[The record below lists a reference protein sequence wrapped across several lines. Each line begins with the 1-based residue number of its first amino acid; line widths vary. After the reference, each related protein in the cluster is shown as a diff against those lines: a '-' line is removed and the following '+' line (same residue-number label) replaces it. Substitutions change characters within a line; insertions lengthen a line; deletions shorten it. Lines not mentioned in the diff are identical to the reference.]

1 MSQINYYLCPPAIV
15 DSLKMKNFRIGDDS
29 EGYILSSSDLA
40 PYGIDKAIHDGAS
53 ILPHDDASKLVKK
66 FNK

>member
-1 MSQINYYLCPPAIV
+1 MSQISYYLCPPAIV
-15 DSLKMKNFRIGDDS
+15 DSLKMKSCRIGSDS

-40 PYGIDKAIHDGAS
+40 PYGIDNAINDGAS
-53 ILPHDDASKLVKK
+53 LLPHDDARKFVEK